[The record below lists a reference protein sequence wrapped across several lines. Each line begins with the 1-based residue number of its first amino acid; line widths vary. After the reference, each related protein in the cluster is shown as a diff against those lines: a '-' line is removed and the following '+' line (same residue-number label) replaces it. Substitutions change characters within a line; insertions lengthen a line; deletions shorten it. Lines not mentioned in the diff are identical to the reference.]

1 MRACMELEN
10 AAAVLAAYGQLWR
23 SLEKDYDIEPSVAT
37 RELAVAIKHGT
48 HTALTAS
55 RLQSVGHGYHAFDEP
70 IRQLSGGHAERWL
83 IR

>member
-37 RELAVAIKHGT
+37 RELAVAIANWVEAT
-48 HTALTAS
+48 
-55 RLQSVGHGYHAFDEP
+55 RNVGSSDEFEFP
-70 IRQLSGGHAERWL
+70 IGRRARW
-83 IR
+83 RR